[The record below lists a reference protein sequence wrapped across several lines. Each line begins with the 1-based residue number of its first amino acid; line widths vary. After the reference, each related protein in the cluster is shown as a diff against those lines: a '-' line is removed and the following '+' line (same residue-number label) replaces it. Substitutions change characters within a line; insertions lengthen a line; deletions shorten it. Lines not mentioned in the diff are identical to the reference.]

1 MRPLFDAP
9 RGVVA
14 HPHLGRVTKRSS
26 SRRPAKHLTPNTR
39 FLNNIIR
46 DTDNHNRALL
56 AQERA
61 DSQARLRELEVVEER
76 KRRAENERT
85 RRMRPPPGDMRKRML
100 GDIAAIIGR
109 PSKKRKADDDDE
121 PAENAEPES
130 SKRPKR
136 PLREGHESRGKDK
149 SRSRTD
155 EGPRDDDPPRHRN
168 ARKELF
174 AEHDSSRESTY
185 RREDRER
192 SRSRERRHRR
202 DRPEESKSRRSDRD
216 KDRGRHSSQA
226 DSGSDRT
233 RQRRRSRDLFAVK
246 QRRADTSMRLDPE
259 VLSSA
264 QESRAS
270 SDSDPLDDIIGPKPP
285 SPVRRRG
292 RGTTGG
298 SSGIDT
304 RFSSAYDPKADVAL
318 DHDDKDDD
326 WGTSLEAL
334 RDRQRW
340 KEQGADRLRAAGFT
354 DDQVKKWEKGDEKNE
369 EDVRWS
375 KKGEQREWDRGKT
388 LLAMEDG
395 SEV

>member
-1 MRPLFDAP
+1 
-9 RGVVA
+9 
-14 HPHLGRVTKRSS
+14 
-26 SRRPAKHLTPNTR
+26 
-39 FLNNIIR
+39 
-46 DTDNHNRALL
+46 
-56 AQERA
+56 
-61 DSQARLRELEVVEER
+61 
-76 KRRAENERT
+76 
-85 RRMRPPPGDMRKRML
+85 MRPPPGDMRKRML

-109 PSKKRKADDDDE
+109 PSKKRKADDEDE
-121 PAENAEPES
+121 PAENVES
-130 SKRPKR
+130 QSKQSKRPR
-136 PLREGHESRGKDK
+136 DEHEGRGRDK
-149 SRSRTD
+149 PRSRREESSRD
-155 EGPRDDDPPRHRN
+155 EKPSRHRN

-174 AEHDSSRESTY
+174 AEHDSTRESTY
-185 RREDRER
+185 RREERER
-192 SRSRERRHRR
+192 SRSRERRHRSGR
-202 DRPEESKSRRSDRD
+202 SEESKGRRSDRD

-226 DSGSDRT
+226 ESGSEKT

-246 QRRADTSMRLDPE
+246 KRRAETSMRLDSE
-259 VLSSA
+259 VQSSA
-264 QESRAS
+264 QESRES

-304 RFSSAYDPKADVAL
+304 RFSSAYDPKTDVAL
-318 DHDDKDDD
+318 EHDDKDDD

-354 DDQVKKWEKGDEKNE
+354 DDQVKKWEKGDQKNE

-388 LLAMEDG
+388 LLTMEDG